1 MSISRTCSNET
12 EVTECL
18 KEREID
24 KMYCG
29 IDLASKTSAVCV
41 MGEPGEVVW
50 EGECSTDLD
59 GFGQALRRQ
68 EGLRCVIE
76 ASPLCE
82 TVAQWLESLGH
93 EVAVID
99 PRKAKAVITTKK
111 KTDKL
116 DARNL
121 ARMAATGW
129 YTEVHRK
136 SAPARL
142 LRSQLVARRGLVDAQ
157 RQQSN
162 RIRGLLRAH
171 GVRLG
176 AVSSGEFTHRVLESA
191 RRHCP
196 GLLVALEALLDAWS
210 ALRHS
215 LAMLT
220 RHIKGLVREDRV
232 CQLLMSVPGVGPLV
246 SCAYVAT
253 LDDPRRFAQSTQVPA
268 YLGLVPSVH
277 QSGETDYRGRI
288 TKEGDALLRSLLV
301 EAAHVLLTRVRS
313 DSALK
318 RWGQRLAKRKG
329 SAKAKVAV
337 ARKLAIVLHRMWL
350 TGMAFEARIA

>member
-1 MSISRTCSNET
+1 
-12 EVTECL
+12 
-18 KEREID
+18 
-24 KMYCG
+24 MYCG
-29 IDLASKTSAVCV
+29 IDLASKTSALCV
-41 MGEPGEVVW
+41 MDGEGSVIW
-50 EGECSTDLD
+50 EGECFTDED
-59 GFGQALRRQ
+59 GFGRALRRF
-68 EGLRCVIE
+68 EALRCVVE

-82 TVAQWLESLGH
+82 WVAKRVESLGH
-93 EVAVID
+93 EVTVVD

-136 SAPARL
+136 SAAARL

-162 RIRGLLRAH
+162 RIRGVLRAH

-176 AVSSGEFTHRVLESA
+176 AVPSGEFVHRVVESA
-191 RRHCP
+191 RCHCP
-196 GLLVALEALLDAWS
+196 GLLVALEALLDAWL
-210 ALRHS
+210 ALRQS
-215 LAMLT
+215 LARLT
-220 RHIKGLVREDRV
+220 RHLKRLVREDRV

-253 LDDPRRFAQSTQVPA
+253 IDDPQRFSRSPEVAA

-277 QSGETDYRGRI
+277 QSGEVDYRGRI

-301 EAAHVLLTRVRS
+301 EAAHVLLTRVRA

-318 RWGQRLAKRKG
+318 RWGKRLAKRKG
-329 SAKAKVAV
+329 TAKAKVAV
-337 ARKLAIVLHRMWL
+337 ARKLAMILHRMWL
-350 TGMAFEARIA
+350 SGMAFDSRIA

>member
-1 MSISRTCSNET
+1 ME
-12 EVTECL
+12 
-18 KEREID
+18 
-24 KMYCG
+24 YCG

-41 MGEPGEVVW
+41 MGVDARVVKECACPTDR
-50 EGECSTDLD
+50 EG
-59 GFGQALRRQ
+59 FARAL
-68 EGLRCVIE
+68 EGYDGLRCVIE

-82 TVAQWLESLGH
+82 WVAGIVESLGH

-121 ARMAATGW
+121 ARMAASGW

-136 SAPARL
+136 SPSARL
-142 LRSQLVARRGLVDAQ
+142 LRSQLVARKGLVSAQ

-176 AVSSGEFTHRVLESA
+176 LVPSTQFEPRVVELA
-191 RRHCP
+191 QCYCP
-196 GLLVALEALLDAWS
+196 GLLPALRALLDSWL
-210 ALRHS
+210 ALRAS
-215 LAMLT
+215 LAQLT
-220 RHIKGLVREDRV
+220 KHIKSVVSQDPV
-232 CQLLMSVPGVGPLV
+232 CRLLMTAPGVGPLV

-253 LDDPRRFAQSTQVPA
+253 IDDPRRFSKGVEVSA
-268 YLGLVPSVH
+268 YVGLVPSVH
-277 QSGETDYRGRI
+277 QSGDTEYRGRI
-288 TKEGDALLRSLLV
+288 TKEGDGLLRHLLV
-301 EAAHVLLTRVRS
+301 EAAHVLLTRTRS

-318 RWGQRLAKRKG
+318 DWGKRLEKRKG
-329 SAKAKVAV
+329 AAKAKVAV

-350 TGMAFEARIA
+350 SGTPYRPQPV